1 MEISKQIVV
10 VTGASRGIGA
20 ACAAALRKRGARLA
34 LTGRDEAALERNT
47 APEDLVLAGDIR
59 DADFRNRLVAATLER
74 FGRIDILVNNA
85 GAGIYWTPSAAPL
98 DEVRRMFELN
108 LFAPLALSQLVL
120 PQMRE
125 QKSGCIVNISSMG
138 GEVVLP
144 WISLYCASKFAL
156 SALTSALRS
165 ELSGTGVHAMT
176 VCPGYVATDFKTN
189 AAGPRP
195 PDRLMGP
202 PVTGGS
208 RFAITPEQCAE
219 AILRGIERKARV
231 VVTPRSGWLLIAAH
245 RLFPSFVESR
255 LTAFMKNL
263 ESEAA
268 I

>member
-1 MEISKQIVV
+1 
-10 VTGASRGIGA
+10 
-20 ACAAALRKRGARLA
+20 
-34 LTGRDEAALERNT
+34 
-47 APEDLVLAGDIR
+47 VLAGDIR
-59 DADFRNRLVAATLER
+59 DANFRSGLIAATLER
-74 FGRIDILVNNA
+74 FGGIDILVNNA
-85 GAGIYWTPSAAPL
+85 GAGIYWVPSTAPL
-98 DEVRRMFELN
+98 EEVRGMFELN

-120 PQMRE
+120 PHMRK

-165 ELSGTGVHAMT
+165 ELSGSGVHAMT
-176 VCPGYVATDFKTN
+176 VCPGYVATDFKAN

-195 PDRLMGP
+195 ADRLMGRP
-202 PVTGGS
+202 AGGA

-219 AILRGIERKARV
+219 AILRGIERRARV
-231 VVTPRSGWLLIAAH
+231 VVTPRSGWLLIAAQ
-245 RLFPSFVESR
+245 RLFPSLVEAR

-268 I
+268 V